1 MPSRLPVDHEALRHQ
16 LAGRC
21 FICALVSGDPEFR
34 HAVLY
39 EDDVAIAFLSKY
51 PTVPGYALVAP
62 KDHRE
67 QVTGDFSIEEYARL
81 HRVIYRVGEALRRA
95 VPTERLY
102 ILSLGS
108 QQANSHVHWH
118 VVPLPPG
125 VPFEEQQ
132 YAMLDQNDYLSF
144 SDDEACE
151 IAERIRAEFAVPSAD
166 Q

>member
-1 MPSRLPVDHEALRHQ
+1 
-16 LAGRC
+16 
-21 FICALVSGDPEFR
+21 VSGRP
-34 HAVLY
+34 
-39 EDDVAIAFLSKY
+39 
-51 PTVPGYALVAP
+51 YAAP
-62 KDHRE
+62 CRPKGS
-67 QVTGDFSIEEYARL
+67 TF
-81 HRVIYRVGEALRRA
+81 
-95 VPTERLY
+95 
-102 ILSLGS
+102 LSLGS